1 MAAHA
6 HEAFDP
12 EDPHHLIRHHGHVII
27 RPRTLV
33 AVLSALLFF
42 TVLTVFCSRAEVWIA
57 HKFDV
62 EIPQLINVLIAL
74 SIAVVKSLLVAM
86 FFMQLKYDN
95 PLHSILMLFC
105 IFALA
110 LFLFFSMT
118 DLGTR
123 GAVYA
128 YKSGE
133 IQKGGMGIDTQ
144 VKDSKGTVIR
154 GVDTGQLGIVA
165 WARQRRINEIGNL
178 QAQGLLHPPLGPG
191 ETAEE
196 RWEKEAA
203 AMHAAHGVQ
212 PRKPLT
218 ASTAN
223 QRVNVH
229 EGPTPDLYTPDALL
243 KPKGE
248 EHGH

>member
-12 EDPHHLIRHHGHVII
+12 ADPHHEILHHGHVII

-33 AVLSALLFF
+33 AVLALLLLF
-42 TVLTVFCSRAEVWIA
+42 TVTTVAASRGEVWFA
-57 HKFDV
+57 HKFNV
-62 EIPQLINVLIAL
+62 EIPQLVNVLIAL
-74 SIAVVKSLLVAM
+74 SIAVVKTLLVGL

-105 IFALA
+105 LFAVA
-110 LFLFFSMT
+110 LFLCFAMT

-123 GAVYA
+123 GVVYA

-133 IQKGGMGIDTQ
+133 IQRGGMGIDTQ
-144 VKDSKGTVIR
+144 VKDDKGTVLR

-165 WARQRRINEIGNL
+165 WARQRRINEIGQL
-178 QAQGLLHPPLGPG
+178 QADGLLRPPLGPG

-212 PRKPLT
+212 PRPAQTSSSANRQIKP
-218 ASTAN
+218 
-223 QRVNVH
+223 H